1 MSKITILELEKYLW
15 DGAVILRGKM
25 GAGSYKNYLFPLIF
39 YKRICDVY
47 DEEYKAALE
56 ESDNDVEYAVNRD
69 NHKFVISPE
78 AHWNT
83 IRDTPSDIGIAI
95 THALKKI
102 ESENRDLS
110 GIFGDA
116 AWTNKSRLPDD
127 LLKDLIEHFSTV
139 VLSNENCPADELG
152 LGYEYLVGRF
162 ADDSGHTAQEF
173 YTNRTIV
180 QLMTE
185 LLQPKPGESIYDPTC
200 GSAGM
205 LISSVAYLRDHGEEW
220 RSVKLYGQELTPLT
234 ASIGKMNLFLHDIR
248 EFKIVQ
254 GDTLQNP
261 YFVKNNELQVFDIVL
276 ANPPYSIK
284 EWNREKFENDPYGR
298 NFLGTPPQGRA
309 DFAFFQHILKSMDP
323 KTGRCAILFP
333 HGVLF
338 REEEKSL
345 RESLIKLDVLECI
358 IGVAK
363 GLFYNSPME
372 ACIVICNNSKP
383 SELKGKVRFIDAKKE
398 YVKSGNNSIMTI
410 DNISKIKN
418 AFVSFDEI
426 PGFMSIIDNHQL
438 LENDSK
444 LSIAANVS
452 DGIKEQECSVQE
464 AFDLWQVSKNRH
476 DAQTNDL
483 MIHCRGHNDG

>member
-1 MSKITILELEKYLW
+1 MSEITIPELEKYLW

-56 ESDNDVEYAVNRD
+56 ESDNDVEYAANRD

-298 NFLGTPPQGRA
+298 NFLGTPPQGKA
-309 DFAFFQHILKSMDP
+309 DFAFFQHILKSMNP
-323 KTGRCAILFP
+323 NTGRCAILFP
-333 HGVLF
+333 HGILF
-338 REEEKSL
+338 RQDESNL
-345 RESLIKLDVLECI
+345 RKKLIESDLIECI
-358 IGVAK
+358 IGAAK

-372 ACIVICNNSKP
+372 ACIVICRMRKTPEMQGKIKFIQAKNLYVKDGTHNNLSDSNIQLIKDAYVNKYDVSGLTKVVDNETLLSNESKLLI
-383 SELKGKVRFIDAKKE
+383 SLYVESKGKINELSLGEQYELWVASSIKCYEEISQFLG
-398 YVKSGNNSIMTI
+398 GN
-410 DNISKIKN
+410 
-418 AFVSFDEI
+418 
-426 PGFMSIIDNHQL
+426 
-438 LENDSK
+438 
-444 LSIAANVS
+444 
-452 DGIKEQECSVQE
+452 
-464 AFDLWQVSKNRH
+464 
-476 DAQTNDL
+476 
-483 MIHCRGHNDG
+483 

>member
-1 MSKITILELEKYLW
+1 MSKITIPELEKYLW

-139 VLSNENCPADELG
+139 VLSNENCSADELG

-345 RESLIKLDVLECI
+345 REALIKLDVLECV

-398 YVKSGNNSIMTI
+398 YVKSGNNSMLTM

-426 PGFMSIIDNHQL
+426 PGFMSIIDNDQL

-452 DGIKEQECSVQE
+452 DDIEEQECSVQE
-464 AFDLWQVSKNRH
+464 AFDLWQVSKNRY

-483 MIHCRGHNDG
+483 MIHCRGHNDE

>member
-1 MSKITILELEKYLW
+1 MSKITIPELEKYLW

-47 DEEYKAALE
+47 DEEYAAAMV
-56 ESDNDVEYAVNRD
+56 ESDNDEEYAAMGD
-69 NHKFVISPE
+69 NHRFVIPPE
-78 AHWNT
+78 AHWNV
-83 IRDTPSDIGIAI
+83 IRNTSVDVGAAI
-95 THALKKI
+95 SKALKKI
-102 ESENRDLS
+102 ETANRDLS

-116 AWTNKSRLPDD
+116 AWTNKSRLPDE
-127 LLKDLIEHFSTV
+127 LLKDLIEHLSSVT
-139 VLSNENCPADELG
+139 LSNEVCPADELG

-205 LISSVAYLRDHGEEW
+205 LISSVAYLRDHGQEW
-220 RSVKLYGQELTPLT
+220 RSVKLYGQELRPLT

-261 YFVKNNELQVFDIVL
+261 YFVHDNQLQTFDVVL
-276 ANPPYSIK
+276 ANPPYSIS

-309 DFAFFQHILKSMDP
+309 DFAFFQHILKSMNP

-333 HGVLF
+333 HGILF
-338 REEEKSL
+338 RNEEQSL
-345 RESLIKLDVLECI
+345 REKLIRSDVVECV
-358 IGVAK
+358 IGVAA

-372 ACIVICNNSKP
+372 ACIVVCRNNKN
-383 SELKGKVRFIDAKKE
+383 EDMIGKVKIIDAKKE
-398 YVKSGNNSIMTI
+398 FVKNGKDVSLSVENIAHIVRAYNSMK
-410 DNISKIKN
+410 DEEGFSKIISNK
-418 AFVSFDEI
+418 DI
-426 PGFMSIIDNHQL
+426 LD
-438 LENDSK
+438 NDSK
-444 LSIAANVS
+444 LTIVNYINNKVEDRNLS
-452 DGIKEQECSVQE
+452 
-464 AFDLWQVSKNRH
+464 LKNTYSNWKKSSRILESL
-476 DAQTNDL
+476 TNNLIGD
-483 MIHCRGHNDG
+483 

>member
-1 MSKITILELEKYLW
+1 MSKIAIPELEKYLW

-47 DEEYKAALE
+47 DEEYAAAML
-56 ESDNDVEYAVNRD
+56 ESDNDEEYAAMGD
-69 NHKFVISPE
+69 NHKFIIPPE
-78 AHWNT
+78 AHWKVIRNT
-83 IRDTPSDIGIAI
+83 SIDVGTAI
-95 THALKKI
+95 SKALKKI
-102 ESENRDLS
+102 EATNRDLS

-116 AWTNKSRLPDD
+116 AWTNKSRLPDE
-127 LLKDLIEHFSTV
+127 LLKDLIEHLSSVT
-139 VLSNENCPADELG
+139 LSNEVCPADELG

-205 LISSVAYLRDHGEEW
+205 LISSVAYLRDHGQEW
-220 RSVKLYGQELTPLT
+220 RSVKLYGQELRPLT

-261 YFVKNNELQVFDIVL
+261 YFVTNNQLQTFDIVL
-276 ANPPYSIK
+276 ANPPYSIN

-309 DFAFFQHILKSMDP
+309 DFAFFQHILKSMD
-323 KTGRCAILFP
+323 KSKGRCAILFP
-333 HGVLF
+333 HGILF
-338 REEEKSL
+338 RKEEQKL
-345 RESLIKLDVLECI
+345 REELIKSDKLECI
-358 IGVAK
+358 IGVAE
-363 GLFYNSPME
+363 GMFYNSPME
-372 ACIVICNNSKP
+372 ACVVICNNAKP
-383 SELKGKVRFIDAKKE
+383 DYLRNKIKFIDAKHL
-398 YVKSGNNSIMTI
+398 Y
-410 DNISKIKN
+410 IKN
-418 AFVSFDEI
+418 GNHNDLRPKDIKTISDAYRSSDSIEGFSAVRSCSEILDDNANLTVSYNVTPEIEIENLFVPEELVRWK
-426 PGFMSIIDNHQL
+426 Q
-438 LENDSK
+438 
-444 LSIAANVS
+444 
-452 DGIKEQECSVQE
+452 
-464 AFDLWQVSKNRH
+464 SKNAMASTL
-476 DAQTNDL
+476 DDL
-483 MIHCRGHNDG
+483 IGKCKEVKE

>member
-1 MSKITILELEKYLW
+1 MSKITIPELEKYLW

-56 ESDNDVEYAVNRD
+56 ESDNDVEYAANRD

-139 VLSNENCPADELG
+139 VLSNENCSADELG

-284 EWNREKFENDPYGR
+284 EWNREKFKNDPYGR

-345 RESLIKLDVLECI
+345 REALIKLDVLECV

-398 YVKSGNNSIMTI
+398 YVKSGNNSMLTM

-426 PGFMSIIDNHQL
+426 PGFMSIIDNDQL

-452 DGIKEQECSVQE
+452 DDIEEQECSVQE
-464 AFDLWQVSKNRH
+464 AFDLWQVSKNRY

-483 MIHCRGHNDG
+483 MIHCRGHNDE

>member
-1 MSKITILELEKYLW
+1 MSKITIPELEKYLW

-47 DEEYKAALE
+47 DEEYATAMI
-56 ESDNDVEYAVNRD
+56 ESDNDEEYAAMGD
-69 NHKFVISPE
+69 NHRFVIPPE
-78 AHWNT
+78 AHWNV
-83 IRDTPSDIGIAI
+83 IRNTSVDVGTAI
-95 THALKKI
+95 SKALKKI
-102 ESENRDLS
+102 EAANRDLS

-116 AWTNKSRLPDD
+116 AWTNKSRLPDE
-127 LLKDLIEHFSTV
+127 LLKDLIEHLSSVT
-139 VLSNENCPADELG
+139 LSNEVCPADELG

-205 LISSVAYLRDHGEEW
+205 LISSVAYLRDHGQEW
-220 RSVKLYGQELTPLT
+220 RSVKLYGQELRPLT

-261 YFVKNNELQVFDIVL
+261 YFVHDNQLQTFDVVL
-276 ANPPYSIK
+276 ANPPYSIS

-333 HGVLF
+333 HGILF
-338 REEEKSL
+338 RDEEREL
-345 RESLIKLDVLECI
+345 RRKLIEMDVLETI
-358 IGVAK
+358 IGVSK

-372 ACIVICNNSKP
+372 ACIVICNNNK
-383 SELKGKVRFIDAKKE
+383 SEEMKNKVRFIDVKNE
-398 YVKSGNNSIMTI
+398 FIKSGTHNDLSA
-410 DNISKIKN
+410 DNIKTIKN
-418 AFVSFDEI
+418 LYQSIHNI
-426 PGFMSIIDNHQL
+426 PGLVSIKDNDCL
-438 LENDSK
+438 LKNGST
-444 LSIAANVS
+444 LSISMNVPMNKQDDQS
-452 DGIKEQECSVQE
+452 TVSESYKLWKESSILTIVDLIKDFGSVKDE
-464 AFDLWQVSKNRH
+464 
-476 DAQTNDL
+476 
-483 MIHCRGHNDG
+483 

>member
-1 MSKITILELEKYLW
+1 MSKITIPELEKYLW

-47 DEEYKAALE
+47 DEEYAAAML
-56 ESDNDVEYAVNRD
+56 ESDNDEEYAAMGD
-69 NHKFVISPE
+69 NHKFIIPPE
-78 AHWNT
+78 AHWKVIRNT
-83 IRDTPSDIGIAI
+83 SVDVGAAI
-95 THALKKI
+95 SKALKKI
-102 ESENRDLS
+102 EATNRDLS

-116 AWTNKSRLPDD
+116 AWTNKSRLPDE
-127 LLKDLIEHFSTV
+127 LLKDLIEHLSSVT
-139 VLSNENCPADELG
+139 LSNEVCPADELG

-205 LISSVAYLRDHGEEW
+205 LISSVAYLRDHGQEW
-220 RSVKLYGQELTPLT
+220 RSVKLYGQELRPLT

-261 YFVKNNELQVFDIVL
+261 YFVTNNQLQSFNIVL
-276 ANPPYSIK
+276 ANPPYSIS

-309 DFAFFQHILKSMDP
+309 DYAFIQHIIKSMNSAN
-323 KTGRCAILFP
+323 GRSAILLP

-338 REEEKSL
+338 RKEEKEL
-345 RESLIKLDVLECI
+345 RRKLVESDLIECV
-358 IGVAK
+358 IGVAA

-372 ACIVICNNSKP
+372 ACIIVCKSVKNDFM
-383 SELKGKVRFIDAKKE
+383 KGKIKFIDARTNYIKDGSHNSLSAEDVSSIEHAYNLSDDIPNYSSIKSIQDIAQHDYKLTVTLYTTENRIDDLSVSSTYKKWH
-398 YVKSGNNSIMTI
+398 
-410 DNISKIKN
+410 ISKEALSMDCLN
-418 AFVSFDEI
+418 VG
-426 PGFMSIIDNHQL
+426 GF
-438 LENDSK
+438 E
-444 LSIAANVS
+444 
-452 DGIKEQECSVQE
+452 
-464 AFDLWQVSKNRH
+464 
-476 DAQTNDL
+476 
-483 MIHCRGHNDG
+483 

>member
-1 MSKITILELEKYLW
+1 MSKITIPELEKYLW

-47 DEEYKAALE
+47 DEEYAAAML
-56 ESDNDVEYAVNRD
+56 ESDNDEEYAAMGD
-69 NHKFVISPE
+69 NHKFIIPPE
-78 AHWNT
+78 AHWKVIRNT
-83 IRDTPSDIGIAI
+83 SVDVGTAI
-95 THALKKI
+95 SKALKKI
-102 ESENRDLS
+102 EATNRDLS

-116 AWTNKSRLPDD
+116 AWTNKSRLPDE
-127 LLKDLIEHFSTV
+127 LLKDLIEHLSSVT
-139 VLSNENCPADELG
+139 LSNEVCPADELG

-205 LISSVAYLRDHGEEW
+205 LISSVAYLRDHGQEW
-220 RSVKLYGQELTPLT
+220 RSVKLYGQELRPLT

-261 YFVKNNELQVFDIVL
+261 YFVTNNQLQTFDVVL
-276 ANPPYSIK
+276 ANPPYSIS
-284 EWNREKFENDPYGR
+284 EWNREKFEHDPYGR
-298 NFLGTPPQGRA
+298 NIFGTPPQERA
-309 DFAFFQHILKSMDP
+309 DFAFLQHIIKSMNR

-333 HGVLF
+333 HGILA
-338 REEEKSL
+338 RIEEKTL
-345 RESLIKLDVLECI
+345 REKLVDSDLVECV

-372 ACIVICNNSKP
+372 ACIMVCRMEKTPDMVNKVKFIQAKDLYEKDGKNTKLTKQDIDIIAKAYKSPQEIEGISAIVDKSIIKNNGNSLRI
-383 SELKGKVRFIDAKKE
+383 SQ
-398 YVKSGNNSIMTI
+398 YVKSKSETIVDTVPLCYSSWIESYRLVKKSSILQDSDT
-410 DNISKIKN
+410 
-418 AFVSFDEI
+418 
-426 PGFMSIIDNHQL
+426 MSGG
-438 LENDSK
+438 E
-444 LSIAANVS
+444 
-452 DGIKEQECSVQE
+452 
-464 AFDLWQVSKNRH
+464 R
-476 DAQTNDL
+476 
-483 MIHCRGHNDG
+483 

>member
-1 MSKITILELEKYLW
+1 MSKITIPEMEKYLW

-25 GAGSYKNYLFPLIF
+25 GAGSYKNYLFPLMF

-47 DEEYKAALE
+47 DEEYATAMI
-56 ESDNDVEYAVNRD
+56 ESDNDEEYAAMGD
-69 NHKFVISPE
+69 NHRFVIPPE
-78 AHWNT
+78 AHWNV
-83 IRDTPSDIGIAI
+83 IRNTSVDVGTAI
-95 THALKKI
+95 SKALKKI
-102 ESENRDLS
+102 EAANRDLS

-116 AWTNKSRLPDD
+116 AWTNKSRLPDE
-127 LLKDLIEHFSTV
+127 LLKDLIEHLSSVT
-139 VLSNENCPADELG
+139 LSNEVCPADELG

-205 LISSVAYLRDHGEEW
+205 LISSVAYLRDHGQEW
-220 RSVKLYGQELTPLT
+220 RSVKLYGQELRPLT

-261 YFVKNNELQVFDIVL
+261 YFVHDNQLQTFDVVL
-276 ANPPYSIK
+276 ANPPYSIS

-298 NFLGTPPQGRA
+298 NFLGTPPQGKA
-309 DFAFFQHILKSMDP
+309 DFAFFQHILKSLNP

-333 HGVLF
+333 HGILF
-338 REEEKSL
+338 REDEDELRKQLVKSDL
-345 RESLIKLDVLECI
+345 VECI
-358 IGVAK
+358 IGVSK

-372 ACIVICNNSKP
+372 ACVVICKICKP
-383 SELKGKVRFIDAKKE
+383 NYLVGKIKLIQAKNY
-398 YVKSGNNSIMTI
+398 YVKNGKHNDLTPEHIRI
-410 DNISKIKN
+410 IKN
-418 AFVSFDEI
+418 AYESTDNI
-426 PGFMSIIDNHQL
+426 PGLSAIVDNSEILANESKMLISMYVHNQNYSDAESISNCHNNWKNSAKLYDDEMKKL
-438 LENDSK
+438 LK
-444 LSIAANVS
+444 
-452 DGIKEQECSVQE
+452 
-464 AFDLWQVSKNRH
+464 
-476 DAQTNDL
+476 
-483 MIHCRGHNDG
+483 RGSL

>member
-1 MSKITILELEKYLW
+1 MSKITIPELEKYLW

-47 DEEYKAALE
+47 DEEYAAAMV
-56 ESDNDVEYAVNRD
+56 ESDNDEEYAAMGD
-69 NHKFVISPE
+69 NHRFVIPPE
-78 AHWNT
+78 AHWNV
-83 IRDTPSDIGIAI
+83 IRNTSVDVGAAI
-95 THALKKI
+95 SKALKKI
-102 ESENRDLS
+102 ETANRDLS

-116 AWTNKSRLPDD
+116 AWTNKSRLPDE
-127 LLKDLIEHFSTV
+127 LLKDLIEHLSSVT
-139 VLSNENCPADELG
+139 LSNEVCPADELG

-205 LISSVAYLRDHGEEW
+205 LISSVAYLRDHGQEW
-220 RSVKLYGQELTPLT
+220 RSVKLYGQELRPLT

-261 YFVKNNELQVFDIVL
+261 YFVHDNQLQTFDVVL
-276 ANPPYSIK
+276 ANPPYSIS

-333 HGVLF
+333 HGILF
-338 REEEKSL
+338 RKEEQQIREK
-345 RESLIKLDVLECI
+345 LIDIDILECI
-358 IGVAK
+358 IGVSE
-363 GLFYNSPME
+363 GMFYNSPME
-372 ACIVICNNSKP
+372 ACVVICNMNKP
-383 SELKGKVRFIDAKKE
+383 AYLKDKIKFIDARNLH
-398 YVKSGNNSIMTI
+398 VKNGNHNDLGPNDIET
-410 DNISKIKN
+410 IKN
-418 AFVSFDEI
+418 AFLSEESIEGFSNIKLCSDLIKNNSNLTVSY
-426 PGFMSIIDNHQL
+426 
-438 LENDSK
+438 
-444 LSIAANVS
+444 NVS
-452 DGIKEQECSVQE
+452 PEIESVLLNINE
-464 AFDLWQVSKNRH
+464 EYTKWIESKNSVESVMKKLLH
-476 DAQTNDL
+476 K
-483 MIHCRGHNDG
+483 

>member
-1 MSKITILELEKYLW
+1 
-15 DGAVILRGKM
+15 
-25 GAGSYKNYLFPLIF
+25 
-39 YKRICDVY
+39 
-47 DEEYKAALE
+47 
-56 ESDNDVEYAVNRD
+56 
-69 NHKFVISPE
+69 
-78 AHWNT
+78 
-83 IRDTPSDIGIAI
+83 
-95 THALKKI
+95 
-102 ESENRDLS
+102 
-110 GIFGDA
+110 
-116 AWTNKSRLPDD
+116 
-127 LLKDLIEHFSTV
+127 
-139 VLSNENCPADELG
+139 
-152 LGYEYLVGRF
+152 
-162 ADDSGHTAQEF
+162 
-173 YTNRTIV
+173 
-180 QLMTE
+180 
-185 LLQPKPGESIYDPTC
+185 C

-234 ASIGKMNLFLHDIR
+234 ASIGKTNLFLHDIR

-345 RESLIKLDVLECI
+345 REALIKLDVLECV

-398 YVKSGNNSIMTI
+398 YVKSGNNSMLTI

-426 PGFMSIIDNHQL
+426 PGFMSIIVNDQL

-444 LSIAANVS
+444 LSIASNVS
-452 DGIKEQECSVQE
+452 DGIEEQECSVQE

-476 DAQTNDL
+476 DAQTNNL
-483 MIHCRGHNDG
+483 MIHCRGHNDE

>member
-1 MSKITILELEKYLW
+1 MSKITIPELEKYLW

-47 DEEYKAALE
+47 DEEYATAML
-56 ESDNDVEYAVNRD
+56 ESDNDEEYAAMGD
-69 NHKFVISPE
+69 NHKFIIPPE
-78 AHWNT
+78 AHWNV
-83 IRDTPSDIGIAI
+83 IRNTSIDVGSAI
-95 THALKKI
+95 SKALKKI
-102 ESENRDLS
+102 EAANRDLS

-116 AWTNKSRLPDD
+116 AWTNKSRLPDE
-127 LLKDLIEHFSTV
+127 LLKDLIEHLSSVT
-139 VLSNENCPADELG
+139 LSNEVCPADELG
-152 LGYEYLVGRF
+152 LGYEYLVGKF

-205 LISSVAYLRDHGEEW
+205 LISSVAYLRDHGQEW
-220 RSVKLYGQELTPLT
+220 RSVKLYGQELRPLT

-261 YFVKNNELQVFDIVL
+261 YFVTNNQLQTFDVVL
-276 ANPPYSIK
+276 ANPPYSIS

-309 DFAFFQHILKSMDP
+309 DFAFFQHIIKSMDP
-323 KTGRCAILFP
+323 KKGRCAILFP
-333 HGVLF
+333 HGILF
-338 REEEKSL
+338 REEEKEL
-345 RESLIKLDVLECI
+345 RTKLIKMDVLECI

-372 ACIVICNNSKP
+372 ACVVLCNNNKKA
-383 SELKGKVRFIDAKKE
+383 EMKGKVRFVNAKNE
-398 YVKSGNNSIMTI
+398 YVKSGTHNDLTQNNIYTI
-410 DNISKIKN
+410 KSAFESKT
-418 AFVSFDEI
+418 DI
-426 PGFMSIIDNHQL
+426 PGIVTIRTNDYL
-438 LENDSK
+438 LEHGSS
-444 LSIAANVS
+444 LSISINVLTNTSSKEKTVDELFNQWKSTLQANQDS
-452 DGIKEQECSVQE
+452 INN
-464 AFDLWQVSKNRH
+464 LINL
-476 DAQTNDL
+476 T
-483 MIHCRGHNDG
+483 RGENSE

>member
-1 MSKITILELEKYLW
+1 MSKITIPELEKYLW

-47 DEEYKAALE
+47 DEEYAVAMV
-56 ESDNDVEYAVNRD
+56 ESDNDEEYAAMGD
-69 NHKFVISPE
+69 NHRFIIPPE
-78 AHWNT
+78 AHWNV
-83 IRDTPSDIGIAI
+83 IRNTSVDVGAAI
-95 THALKKI
+95 SKALKKI
-102 ESENRDLS
+102 EAANRDLS

-116 AWTNKSRLPDD
+116 AWTNKSRLPDE
-127 LLKDLIEHFSTV
+127 LLKDLIEHLSSIT
-139 VLSNENCPADELG
+139 LSNEVCPADELG

-205 LISSVAYLRDHGEEW
+205 LISSVAYLRDHGQEW
-220 RSVKLYGQELTPLT
+220 RSVKLYGQELRPLT
-234 ASIGKMNLFLHDIR
+234 ASIGRMNLFLHDIR

-261 YFVKNNELQVFDIVL
+261 YFVHVDQLQTFDVVL
-276 ANPPYSIK
+276 ANPPYSIS

-333 HGVLF
+333 HGILF
-338 REEEKSL
+338 RDEEKEL
-345 RESLIKLDVLECI
+345 RTKLIEMDVLETI
-358 IGVAK
+358 IGVSK

-372 ACIVICNNSKP
+372 ACIVICNFNKP
-383 SELKGKVRFIDAKKE
+383 IEMKNKVRFIDAKNE
-398 YVKSGNNSIMTI
+398 FIKSGTHNDLGPENIKAIKELYCSLQDIPGLVSIR
-410 DNISKIKN
+410 DNDFLIKN
-418 AFVSFDEI
+418 GS
-426 PGFMSIIDNHQL
+426 S
-438 LENDSK
+438 
-444 LSIAANVS
+444 LSISMNIPLKKQNNESTISELYELWKQSSNSAVLNI
-452 DGIKEQECSVQE
+452 IKNLEGMSNE
-464 AFDLWQVSKNRH
+464 
-476 DAQTNDL
+476 
-483 MIHCRGHNDG
+483 